1 MDAAWLAKQ
10 NFLDGL
16 REQVSSI
23 EDATT
28 GLQTYMGEPVMAQ
41 LRRQHAA
48 QQLPTPLYA
57 LYCELEAYQT
67 ASDTSQQ
74 LTLEIVDAVGVV
86 DKQSGAAHAKR
97 SFPAALL
104 AGASGATSDD
114 HGSRPASASKR
125 QKVAAPSRSPSSGP
139 SSALANSALPVPS
152 RSPSQAR
159 GKSSDEQPE
168 SGEVGMTN
176 TAEKLLAL
184 KPHEQTSESTDA
196 TKTEPSIAPVAK
208 RPQPNDAMEVD
219 DEEGLVTESAAT
231 SSSTTG
237 EFHNLW
243 EPSSKALQLTLNV
256 ATTDSD
262 ANGIDSTSGSFTIL
276 FQYLPNAKMVT
287 TEILKST
294 PGGFAHG
301 RQNVLMNLFPGDD
314 GLSMPRVANKYAL
327 VAVRSGN
334 DDGDDANE
342 DNAVDQE
349 VEYPASATSR
359 PYHWAQWIC
368 GLYPLP
374 RVQDSDA
381 NDALPRRRPE
391 PSIRNVISQ
400 LTKRFVAAVVVKKQL
415 EQLTKAARGSET
427 SGVTVASV
435 ARHLFPGEPN
445 TRLADWK
452 EMSAPRN
459 DPFAFSQTSKGGDAP
474 SFYLPTTGCR
484 YFRAEFRNSS
494 MRVSALV
501 ELSPE
506 FPVRAPRF
514 LFQSRAAAGTNK
526 TTENGQLPLYE
537 NQLKVCVYL
546 FTVVECDALFV

>member
-1 MDAAWLAKQ
+1 VDAASQAKQ
-10 NFLDGL
+10 SFLDGL
-16 REQVSSI
+16 RDQVSSI
-23 EDATT
+23 EEATT
-28 GLQTYMGEPVMAQ
+28 GLQSYMGEPVTAQ

-48 QQLPTPLYA
+48 QQLPTPLYT

-67 ASDTSQQ
+67 ASDTAEQ
-74 LTLEIVDAVGVV
+74 LKLEVVDAVEVV
-86 DKQSGAAHAKR
+86 DSQRGAVHTKR
-97 SFPAALL
+97 SFPAVLL
-104 AGASGATSDD
+104 AGVTTSVANE

-125 QKVAAPSRSPSSGP
+125 QKVTPSRSPSAGASA
-139 SSALANSALPVPS
+139 ALAAPAPS

-168 SGEVGMTN
+168 SGEVAATN

-184 KPHEQTSESTDA
+184 KPHEQSGEGNSTA
-196 TKTEPSIAPVAK
+196 KNEPSIAPVAK
-208 RPQPNDAMEVD
+208 HASAMEVD
-219 DEEGLVTESAAT
+219 DEEGQSAVTTAAET
-231 SSSTTG
+231 
-237 EFHNLW
+237 HNLW
-243 EPSSKALQLTLNV
+243 EPSTKALQLTLSV
-256 ATTDSD
+256 ATTRLD
-262 ANGIDSTSGSFTIL
+262 ASGSTATSGSFTIM
-276 FQYLPNAKMVT
+276 FQFLPNAKIVT
-287 TEILKST
+287 AEVLKST

-314 GLSMPRVANKYAL
+314 GLSTPRVANNYAL
-327 VAVRSGN
+327 AAVRDASGDEDDEN
-334 DDGDDANE
+334 DAIP
-342 DNAVDQE
+342 ASHE

-368 GLYPLP
+368 GMYPLP
-374 RVQDSDA
+374 RVHDSDQSG
-381 NDALPRRRPE
+381 ALPRRRPE

-400 LTKRFVAAVVVKKQL
+400 LTKRFVAAIVVKKQL
-415 EQLTKAARGSET
+415 EALSKAARSAEAP
-427 SGVTVASV
+427 VVSV
-435 ARHLFPGEPN
+435 SATAFHLFPGEPS

-484 YFRAEFRNSS
+484 YFRAEFRNNS

-506 FPVRAPRF
+506 FPMRAPRF

-526 TTENGQLPLYE
+526 ATEDGQLPLYE
-537 NQLKVCVYL
+537 NQLKVCACL
-546 FTVVECDALFV
+546 FGLDCSVLDARSTD